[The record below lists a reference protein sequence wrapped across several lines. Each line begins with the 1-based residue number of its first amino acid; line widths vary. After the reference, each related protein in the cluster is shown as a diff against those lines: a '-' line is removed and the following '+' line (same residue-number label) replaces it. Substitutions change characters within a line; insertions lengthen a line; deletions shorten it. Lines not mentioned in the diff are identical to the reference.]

1 MSNHVSF
8 LFLIYLLLY
17 ILLAIMAHFGYCR
30 LYGKNSSSSPQNRL
44 LAIILIGNIPLLF
57 GILMIGAIRNVPV
70 LEFFILIIYA
80 LIVYNCVLY
89 AYFHLFN
96 MSETARRIRIL
107 LHLRESGGLA
117 KQQLIALYSPQNMVE
132 ARLKRL
138 QKMGVICT
146 TQEGNYRISNRI
158 AVMIAR
164 LFQVIRKFGG
174 FRYRSTHPT

>member
-1 MSNHVSF
+1 MS
-8 LFLIYLLLY
+8 LLLLYLLLC
-17 ILLAIMAHFGYCR
+17 ILLVITAHFGYCR

-44 LAIILIGNIPLLF
+44 LAIILVGNIPLLF
-57 GILMIGAIRNVPV
+57 GILMIGTIQYVPI

-80 LIVYNCVLY
+80 LIVYNCILY

-107 LHLRESGGLA
+107 LQLRESGGLT
-117 KQQLIALYSPQNMVE
+117 KPQLLDQYSPQNMVE

-138 QKMGVICT
+138 QKMGVICS
-146 TQEGNYRISNRI
+146 TQEGNYRTCNSI

-164 LFQVIRKFGG
+164 LFQIIRKLLG
-174 FRYRSTHPT
+174 F